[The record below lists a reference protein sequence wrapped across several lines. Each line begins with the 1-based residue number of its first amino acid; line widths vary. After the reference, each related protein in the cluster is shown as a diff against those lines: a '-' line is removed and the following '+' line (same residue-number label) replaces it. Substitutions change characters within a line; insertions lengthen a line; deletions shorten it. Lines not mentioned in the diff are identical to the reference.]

1 MKNAYRITIIDY
13 KKANSLPIGN
23 LAQAT
28 STIFKNS
35 FAEVVDF
42 LGGRPYRQRAGWSAL
57 KGNTEYI
64 ITKI

>member
-13 KKANSLPIGN
+13 KKANGLPIGN

-28 STIFKNS
+28 STIYKNS
-35 FAEVVDF
+35 FAEAVDF
-42 LGGRPYRQRAGWSAL
+42 LGGRPYRQRAGWSVL
-57 KGNTEYI
+57 KGDTEYI

>member
-1 MKNAYRITIIDY
+1 MKNAYRITIINY
-13 KKANSLPIGN
+13 KKANGLPIGN

-28 STIFKNS
+28 STIYKNS

-42 LGGRPYRQRAGWSAL
+42 LGGRPYRHRAGWSAS
-57 KGNTEYI
+57 KGDTEYI

>member
-1 MKNAYRITIIDY
+1 MKNAYRITIINY
-13 KKANSLPIGN
+13 KKANSLPFCN

-28 STIFKNS
+28 STIYKNS

-57 KGNTEYI
+57 KGDTEYI

>member
-1 MKNAYRITIIDY
+1 MKNAYRITIINY
-13 KKANSLPIGN
+13 KKGNGLPIGN

-28 STIFKNS
+28 STIYKNS

-57 KGNTEYI
+57 KGDTEYI